1 MPTVLSNYFMPH
13 LTIILTSILSFSSF
27 NFQTQDFKSI
37 NEKIEKSNPIKIVLD
52 STSFNNKESFN
63 SQWNM
68 YYPWGKDHNG
78 SAKMYSEQV
87 VLEPNGVLN
96 ITAQRTQKSEG
107 NSSKDPWLK
116 INFHSGAIHL
126 KEQIKVSNDSPKWMI
141 SGDFQ
146 VPTDKGSWPAFW
158 ITGSKQWPPEIDIME
173 FKGSNKN
180 WQNTATGPNW
190 KNVSWQNKLTPISD
204 AGEWHNYKIIMEKIS
219 DKDVKI
225 TYFIDHVITATHQ
238 ANFVNK
244 PFWLIINMQMDGDS
258 GTSNA
263 SLKTAVMRAKNVQ
276 VIAYTSN

>member
-1 MPTVLSNYFMPH
+1 MPNVLTFLFVPYIAIIISSIFSISFFNFLYLDDRIKTSNYNKV
-13 LTIILTSILSFSSF
+13 L
-27 NFQTQDFKSI
+27 
-37 NEKIEKSNPIKIVLD
+37 LD
-52 STSFNNKESFN
+52 STSFNNQDSFT
-63 SQWNM
+63 SHWNM

-78 SAKMYSEQV
+78 SARMYPDQV
-87 VLEPNGVLN
+87 ILEPNGVMK
-96 ITAQRTQKSEG
+96 ITAQRVQKSEG

-126 KEQIKVSNDSPKWMI
+126 KEQIKVSNNLPKWMI

-158 ITGSKQWPPEIDIME
+158 ITGSKTWPPEIDIME
-173 FKGSNKN
+173 FKGSNIN

-190 KNVSWQNKLTPISD
+190 NNVSWQNKLTPISD
-204 AGEWHNYKIIMEKIS
+204 AAHWHNYKIIMEKIS

-225 TYFIDHVITATHQ
+225 TYFIDNVATATHK

-258 GTSNA
+258 GSSDE
-263 SLKTAVMRAKNVQ
+263 SLKTAVMRARNVK
-276 VIAYTSN
+276 VIAYSSI